1 MDPQSVGEP
10 GRFIKTRYLKVSDET
25 DQVEIARICQ
35 FICVI
40 KQRAMLGQ
48 PIHVTSVSSA
58 YELQAEANKALL
70 RMSVQ
75 SSALVLVVNLTA
87 QVIRS
92 AQQTEGLTSLELSEQ
107 LCERLLPLSRND
119 RSRQVSDIIAQMLN
133 GIASDVVWLDR
144 IQVLFEP
151 TLELDPLRQLQDLAR
166 LKPIVAIWPGQI
178 TERFLT
184 FSVPGRD
191 DYQSYSAND
200 LANVPIIHVTEQ
212 RG

>member
-1 MDPQSVGEP
+1 MQSCIAG
-10 GRFIKTRYLKVSDET
+10 KTGHLTVSDET
-25 DQVEIARICQ
+25 DQAEIVRMCP

-40 KQRAMLGQ
+40 KQKSMLGQ
-48 PIHVTSVSSA
+48 SIHVTSVSSA

-151 TLELDPLRQLQDLAR
+151 TLELDPLRQLQELAR

>member
-75 SSALVLVVNLTA
+75 SSALVLVINSPT
-87 QVIRS
+87 QIIRS
-92 AQQTEGLTSLELSEQ
+92 ARETEGLTYLELSEQ
-107 LCERLLPLSRND
+107 LCERLLPLSCND
-119 RSRQVSDIIAQMLN
+119 RSRHVSDIIAQMLN

-151 TLELDPLRQLQDLAR
+151 TLELDPLRQLQELAR

-178 TERFLT
+178 TEQFLT

>member
-1 MDPQSVGEP
+1 
-10 GRFIKTRYLKVSDET
+10 
-25 DQVEIARICQ
+25 
-35 FICVI
+35 
-40 KQRAMLGQ
+40 MLGQ

-75 SSALVLVVNLTA
+75 SSALVLVINSPT
-87 QVIRS
+87 QIIRS
-92 AQQTEGLTSLELSEQ
+92 ARETEGLTYLELSEQ
-107 LCERLLPLSRND
+107 LCERLLPLSCND
-119 RSRQVSDIIAQMLN
+119 RSRHVSDIIAQMLN

-200 LANVPIIHVTEQ
+200 LANVPIIHVTDQ

>member
-10 GRFIKTRYLKVSDET
+10 GRFIKTRYLTVSDET

-75 SSALVLVVNLTA
+75 SSALVLVINSPT
-87 QVIRS
+87 QIIRS
-92 AQQTEGLTSLELSEQ
+92 AREIEGLTYLELSEQ
-107 LCERLLPLSRND
+107 LCERLLPLSCND
-119 RSRQVSDIIAQMLN
+119 RSRHVSDIIAQMLN

>member
-10 GRFIKTRYLKVSDET
+10 GRFIKTCYLKVSDET

-75 SSALVLVVNLTA
+75 SSALVLVINSPT
-87 QVIRS
+87 QIIRS
-92 AQQTEGLTSLELSEQ
+92 ARETEGLTYLELSEQ
-107 LCERLLPLSRND
+107 LCERLLPLSCND
-119 RSRQVSDIIAQMLN
+119 RSRHVSDIIAQMLN

>member
-10 GRFIKTRYLKVSDET
+10 GRFIKTRYLTVSDET

-35 FICVI
+35 FIYVI

-75 SSALVLVVNLTA
+75 SSALVLVINSPT
-87 QVIRS
+87 QIIRS
-92 AQQTEGLTSLELSEQ
+92 ARETEGLTYLELSEQ
-107 LCERLLPLSRND
+107 LCERLLPLSSND
-119 RSRQVSDIIAQMLN
+119 RSRHVSDIIAQMVN
-133 GIASDVVWLDR
+133 CIASDVVWLDR

-166 LKPIVAIWPGQI
+166 LKPIVAIWPGHI